1 MATAWE
7 GVKWGK
13 TEGLQ
18 WGECR
23 MCVKQILK
31 ELAIKGKVIKQGKFS
46 LSYLAMLSPLK
57 NRAISWSEDC
67 HGKPLARITVSLS
80 TVSDLLLHRRK
91 KEDKVLIQVFQYF
104 TKLQIESNWVVNWE
118 HIFYWD
124 SPTSIIPFN
133 KEREDNLNNSFIST
147 TLKMHSVVT
156 TLQFFKN
163 TGKLPQYN
171 VIRN

>member
-31 ELAIKGKVIKQGKFS
+31 ELAIKDKVIKQGKFS

-104 TKLQIESNWVVNWE
+104 TKLQIESN
-118 HIFYWD
+118 
-124 SPTSIIPFN
+124 
-133 KEREDNLNNSFIST
+133 
-147 TLKMHSVVT
+147 
-156 TLQFFKN
+156 
-163 TGKLPQYN
+163 
-171 VIRN
+171 